1 MEMTTYYHPSYGRMM
16 TKQGHALSIYWS
28 TDKIDYLRRHYPT
41 TVNDELAGC
50 LGVSKRTMIR
60 MARKLG
66 LAKDGSWL
74 KEVRSQNLFVAGVVN
89 RAAGYPGA
97 FKKGHRANPAGEF
110 KKGRK
115 VSAEARARISKQI
128 KEWYRTHPNEA
139 KDKARRACETR
150 SRKND
155 NENG

>member
-50 LGVSKRTMIR
+50 LGVSKRTMMR
-60 MARKLG
+60 MAHQLGLTKDKQWLAAVREKNRKL
-66 LAKDGSWL
+66 ACIM
-74 KEVRSQNLFVAGVVN
+74 N

-97 FKKGHRANPAGEF
+97 FKKGHRANPSGEF
-110 KKGRK
+110 KVGHE
-115 VSAEARARISKQI
+115 VSAEARTRISKFI
-128 KEWYRTHPNEA
+128 KEWYRLHPNEA
-139 KDKARRACETR
+139 KAKARRAYETR
-150 SRKND
+150 SRKNE